1 MSTVITGYPLEAA
14 VAELVD
20 NSLAAAADHVHI
32 RFVAVGSAVQT
43 LFVVD
48 DGSGLTPSQID
59 AVAQDPGSAAAGD
72 SRPLGLGLGLRAA
85 SFSQADSF
93 TVFSIAAPYPATGR
107 RWLAGKGEAGEGDI
121 VGSGLAATEMTRSW
135 AFRQTTGTTVRWDG
149 IRGLASADEA
159 QFAAQLSEAVSR
171 LQHYLAVVYHR
182 ALERGA
188 EISIDVEQ
196 DVGGSGPAVQVRAL
210 DPFGY
215 RRTGAPDYPKTFA
228 LAVNG
233 VPLKARC
240 HIWPGRSQQP
250 QFLLPNGSPERYQ
263 GIYFYRR
270 DRLLQ
275 LGGWDELRL
284 DSRDLQLARIAIDL
298 DVQPVD
304 GRAFVRDA
312 QNDRVHGGPEFATSL
327 SNSRADDGT
336 TFEAYL
342 DTARQIFAKSHSRN
356 RARAQVT
363 PLGRGLPTPVKR
375 TVERE
380 LDPLSGHPGVDL
392 RWRNFTDDVFFDID
406 RESNAIWLNSR
417 YRNVLGGRAGNTFND
432 APLVKT
438 LLFLLVENLFH
449 NRWWGAQ
456 DKDKLELW
464 QTLLTSAAKEQL
476 PAEASEQTLL

>member
-1 MSTVITGYPLEAA
+1 MSTVITSYPLEAA

-20 NSLAAAADHVHI
+20 NSLAAAASHVHI
-32 RFVAVGSAVQT
+32 RFVVGGSAVQT

-59 AVAQDPGSAAAGD
+59 AVAQGPETSDGAPP
-72 SRPLGLGLGLRAA
+72 RPLGLGLRAA

-93 TVFSIAAPYPATGR
+93 TVFSIATPYPASGR
-107 RWLAGKGEAGEGDI
+107 RWLADKGESSEGDI
-121 VGSGLAATEMTRSW
+121 VGSGLAATEMTRRW
-135 AFRQTTGTTVRWDG
+135 AFPRKTGTTVRLDG
-149 IRGLASADEA
+149 IRAIAGADQAE
-159 QFAAQLSEAVSR
+159 FAARLGEAVSR

-196 DVGGSGPAVQVRAL
+196 DGGEAEPAAQVRAL

-228 LAVNG
+228 FAVNG
-233 VPLKARC
+233 VPMSARC
-240 HIWPGRSQQP
+240 HVWPGRSQQP

-263 GIYFYRR
+263 GIFFYRR

-275 LGGWDELRL
+275 QGGWDELHL

-298 DVQPVD
+298 DAQPAD

-312 QNDRVHGGPEFATSL
+312 ENDRVHGGPEFATSL

-336 TFEAYL
+336 PFAAYL
-342 DTARQIFAKSHSRN
+342 DTARQIFAKSHNRN

-363 PLGRGLPTPVKR
+363 PLGRGLPPQVKR

-380 LDPLSGHPGVDL
+380 LDMLSGHPGVDL

-417 YRNVLGGRAGNTFND
+417 YRNVVGGRAGYTFND

-438 LLFLLVENLFH
+438 LLFMLVESLFH
-449 NRWWGAQ
+449 SPWWGTQ

-476 PAEASEQTLL
+476 PGGATEQSLA